1 MISFLRGQ
9 IIHKANNYFILETNN
24 IGYQIFASENFLNS
38 VKAGEEKEIFTYHQ
52 IKEDASDLYGFNSV
66 EDLELFEMLISVSG
80 VGPKSALGVINIAT
94 SDDIKD
100 SIIRGDANL
109 LTKVSGIGKKTA
121 ERLVLELKNKVMRL
135 GGGKISP
142 LNSSIS
148 LGSDEIDA
156 LVSLGY
162 SIAEARDALNNID
175 SEIQDSSL
183 RVKAALKKMRI
194 K

>member
-9 IIHKANNYFILETNN
+9 IIYKANSYFILETNN

-38 VKAGEEKEIFTYHQ
+38 IKIGVGKEVFTYHQ
-52 IKEDASDLYGFNSV
+52 VKEDASDLYGFNSSD
-66 EDLELFEMLISVSG
+66 DLELFEMLISVSG
-80 VGPKSALGVINIAT
+80 VGPKSALGVMNIAT

-142 LNSSIS
+142 INSSIS

-175 SEIQDSSL
+175 PELQDSSL
-183 RVKAALKKMRI
+183 RVRAALKKMRL

>member
-9 IIHKANNYFILETNN
+9 IIHKASNYFILETGN
-24 IGYQIFASENFLNS
+24 IGYQVFASENFLNS
-38 VKAGEEKEIFTYHQ
+38 LKVGEGKEVFTYHQ
-52 IKEDASDLYGFNSV
+52 VKEDASDLYGFNSSD
-66 EDLELFEMLISVSG
+66 DLELFEMLISVSG
-80 VGPKSALGVINIAT
+80 VGPKSALGVMNIAT

-121 ERLVLELKNKVMRL
+121 ERLVLELKNKVVRL
-135 GGGKISP
+135 GGGKIST
-142 LNSSIS
+142 LNASIS

-162 SIAEARDALNNID
+162 SISEARDALNNID
-175 SEIQDSSL
+175 PELKDSSL
-183 RVKAALKKMRI
+183 RVKAALKKMRL